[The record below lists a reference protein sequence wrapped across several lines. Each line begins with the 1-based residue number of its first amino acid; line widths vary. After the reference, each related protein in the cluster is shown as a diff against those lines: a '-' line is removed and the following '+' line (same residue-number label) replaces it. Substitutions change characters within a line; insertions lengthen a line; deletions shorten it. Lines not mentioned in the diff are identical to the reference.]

1 MKKKLIYVIVGVIL
15 VAVIVALLV
24 FAFSGDNTSGSKKV
38 DINGTWR
45 VVTCVKNGTATLIDN
60 EFMIFTDDRA
70 NSYRD
75 GNAEPYASSS
85 YSIDDAMTLDLP
97 DLSRKYTIDRR
108 SDNHIRLY
116 ENGEVYMYLIRYPNE
131 DMSEVTMDTAIV
143 AGKWDVVYRDTDK
156 PISDEYLIFENSKMY
171 DYRGDDVNPA
181 ATMDYVW
188 YGKQIV
194 ISTIDKT
201 MVLHCISDTEIA
213 FIETDTGFIWE
224 LKKAE

>member
-1 MKKKLIYVIVGVIL
+1 MKKKSIYVIVGVIL

-85 YSIDDAMTLDLP
+85 YSIDDAMTLEFEKQFDIP
-97 DLSRKYTIDRR
+97 FDKNESHTHFSAPPTNVFPVTARKT
-108 SDNHIRLY
+108 S
-116 ENGEVYMYLIRYPNE
+116 
-131 DMSEVTMDTAIV
+131 S
-143 AGKWDVVYRDTDK
+143 
-156 PISDEYLIFENSKMY
+156 IF
-171 DYRGDDVNPA
+171 PF
-181 ATMDYVW
+181 
-188 YGKQIV
+188 V
-194 ISTIDKT
+194 IS
-201 MVLHCISDTEIA
+201 
-213 FIETDTGFIWE
+213 
-224 LKKAE
+224 